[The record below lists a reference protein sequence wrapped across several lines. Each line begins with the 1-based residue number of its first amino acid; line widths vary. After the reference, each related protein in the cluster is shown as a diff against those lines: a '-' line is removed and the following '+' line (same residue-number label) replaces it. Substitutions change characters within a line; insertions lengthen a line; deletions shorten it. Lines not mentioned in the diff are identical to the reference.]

1 MKKLFTTPM
10 ISAVLAVMVALLV
23 GITSGRAEKI
33 KIEKLDDLPEHTYTL
48 KIKAA
53 DLFENDAELMKLAK
67 AVEKDLL
74 ADLDKYDIQ
83 DKTTLKDFYGRLGT
97 VALLEER
104 WDDYLK
110 LLEKRRMLEDKE
122 AARLTTGLFGQSVI
136 KAKRS
141 GGNFEKMLKAEY
153 QKAVTPLP
161 YDIVVDDL
169 EGAKGQSEI
178 ITENLLIGIINE
190 QIQPILDKSN
200 GEISQDVA
208 TRLVSMNYMTRMYL
222 PYKHIVTEVLSAYL
236 DAHKVVKPDIWA
248 DRDVVLT
255 VKDKGKPVVIGIW
268 DSGVD
273 MPIFAKEKVAFMNKK
288 ETLNGKDDDK
298 NGYVDDLHGIAYDIE
313 SYKTPEPL
321 YPIENIGTDRKELQF
336 LMKGLTDLT
345 SNIDSEE
352 SGKLKKMLGSLGP
365 DEVKPFIEGISAY
378 GNHSHGTHVA
388 GIAARGNAFARILAA
403 RLSFDHRMIPPKPTV
418 ESARRDSVM
427 MVEVVQYFKDNNVR
441 VVNMSWGNSMEEIE
455 SALEANGVSNADE
468 RKALTREIFEIEKGG
483 LLKAIK
489 EAPEILFITS
499 AGNSDNDVNFE
510 EYIPSSFD
518 LPNIMSIG
526 AVDQAGDET
535 NFTSFGKVDVYA
547 NGFEVMSYVPGGDQM
562 ALSGTSM
569 SSPNVTN
576 LAGKLFAM
584 NPKLKPADV
593 RMLIEEAADEKKA
606 GDRVVKLINP
616 QKSMELLK
624 KM

>member
-273 MPIFAKEKVAFMNKK
+273 MPIFAKEKVA
-288 ETLNGKDDDK
+288 
-298 NGYVDDLHGIAYDIE
+298 
-313 SYKTPEPL
+313 
-321 YPIENIGTDRKELQF
+321 
-336 LMKGLTDLT
+336 
-345 SNIDSEE
+345 
-352 SGKLKKMLGSLGP
+352 
-365 DEVKPFIEGISAY
+365 
-378 GNHSHGTHVA
+378 
-388 GIAARGNAFARILAA
+388 
-403 RLSFDHRMIPPKPTV
+403 
-418 ESARRDSVM
+418 
-427 MVEVVQYFKDNNVR
+427 
-441 VVNMSWGNSMEEIE
+441 
-455 SALEANGVSNADE
+455 
-468 RKALTREIFEIEKGG
+468 
-483 LLKAIK
+483 
-489 EAPEILFITS
+489 
-499 AGNSDNDVNFE
+499 
-510 EYIPSSFD
+510 
-518 LPNIMSIG
+518 
-526 AVDQAGDET
+526 
-535 NFTSFGKVDVYA
+535 
-547 NGFEVMSYVPGGDQM
+547 
-562 ALSGTSM
+562 
-569 SSPNVTN
+569 
-576 LAGKLFAM
+576 
-584 NPKLKPADV
+584 
-593 RMLIEEAADEKKA
+593 
-606 GDRVVKLINP
+606 
-616 QKSMELLK
+616 
-624 KM
+624 